1 MRRTFLLIYFVDKV
15 MEKLMELAL
24 KIHFVAI
31 KTPDSF
37 RFFDRYCKPFSRAK
51 EKNERNRFDVSQ
63 VKHLIQEFGL

>member
-31 KTPDSF
+31 ETPDSF
-37 RFFDRYCKPFSRAK
+37 RFF
-51 EKNERNRFDVSQ
+51 
-63 VKHLIQEFGL
+63 